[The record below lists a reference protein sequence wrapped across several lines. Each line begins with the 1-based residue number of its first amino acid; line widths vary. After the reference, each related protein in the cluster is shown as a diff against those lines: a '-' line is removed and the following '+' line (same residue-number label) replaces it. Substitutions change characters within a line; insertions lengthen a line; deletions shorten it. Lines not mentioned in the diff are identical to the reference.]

1 MRPRHRPHLV
11 TTAILVGLTGVVTGL
26 AAAGRI
32 GPFDALG
39 AEMHVTAAQV
49 PSAPLRADS
58 LFPAPTPPPV
68 VHEQIIVA
76 DPPQRRAPSP
86 TSIPR
91 YEATPTPAPAASP
104 TPTPCYDDCGGSGG
118 GGGDG

>member
-1 MRPRHRPHLV
+1 MRPLHRPHLV
-11 TTAILVGLTGVVTGL
+11 TTAVLIGLTGAVTGL

-39 AEMHVTAAQV
+39 AQMHAAAAQV

-68 VHEQIIVA
+68 IHEQLIVA
-76 DPPQRRAPSP
+76 DPPQRRSPAPSSTP
-86 TSIPR
+86 VS
-91 YEATPTPAPAASP
+91 EDTPTRTTTASP
-104 TPTPCYDDCGGSGG
+104 TPTPCYDDCGG
-118 GGGDG
+118 GGDG